1 MSDRASKVD
10 LANRLA
16 TQPSAKK
23 GKVQQV
29 NNEHGVI
36 EAEEVPKTSS
46 LNQYRGVFWF
56 ETQNQKMLKTTKSPL
71 VDAKKREVKKAD
83 ENWQTAL
90 KKANLG
96 AEKRPDFDTSDPK
109 YKDLTNALNTR
120 LEAHKTLHNQLLI
133 LQDR

>member
-16 TQPSAKK
+16 TQPSTKK

-29 NNEHGVI
+29 DNEHGVI
-36 EAEEVPKTSS
+36 EAKEVSKTSS
-46 LNQYRGVFWF
+46 LNQYRGIFWF
-56 ETQNQKMLKTTKSPL
+56 ETQNQKMLKTTNSPL

-83 ENWQTAL
+83 TNWQTAL

-96 AEKRPDFDTSDPK
+96 AEQRPDFDTSDPK
-109 YKDLTNALNTR
+109 YKDLTNALNAR